1 MSGAVH
7 PRRDRYAVIG
17 NPVAHSLSP
26 EIHAR
31 FARDCGQCLVY
42 ERLLAPLD
50 GFEAT
55 VAAFREAGG
64 RGLNVTVPFKREP
77 AALADR
83 PSERVRQAG
92 AANTLG
98 FDDDGIWADNTD
110 GLGLVADLQGRLG
123 ITLSG
128 ARLVL
133 LGAGGAARGVVGPL
147 LAAGVERLVVVARR
161 PDQAAELAS
170 AFGDPR
176 LEAGGFD
183 VLASLRADIAVN
195 ATSAGLSDASL
206 PVPAGFWP
214 CVRFAYDMVYG
225 TRPTRF
231 MQDALAGGCAEA
243 SDGLGMLVEQAAE
256 SFALWR
262 GVRPATAEVFAAIR
276 ASIAGRG

>member
-64 RGLNVTVPFKREP
+64 RGLNVTVPFKREA

-123 ITLSG
+123 IALAG
-128 ARLVL
+128 ARIVL

-147 LAAGVERLVVVARR
+147 LISALVG
-161 PDQAAELAS
+161 E
-170 AFGDPR
+170 
-176 LEAGGFD
+176 
-183 VLASLRADIAVN
+183 
-195 ATSAGLSDASL
+195 
-206 PVPAGFWP
+206 
-214 CVRFAYDMVYG
+214 
-225 TRPTRF
+225 
-231 MQDALAGGCAEA
+231 
-243 SDGLGMLVEQAAE
+243 EQAYVLGYTVVGVI
-256 SFALWR
+256 ALIGAVIPFITKKPKPPQR
-262 GVRPATAEVFAAIR
+262 ATEAATA
-276 ASIAGRG
+276 